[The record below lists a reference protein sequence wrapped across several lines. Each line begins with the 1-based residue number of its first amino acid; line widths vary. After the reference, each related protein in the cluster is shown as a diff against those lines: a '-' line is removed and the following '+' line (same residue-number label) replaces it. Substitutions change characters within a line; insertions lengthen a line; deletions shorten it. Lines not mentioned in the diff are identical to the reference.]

1 MQTIRLRVN
10 EKTYKYLMW
19 FLGKFS
25 KDEVEIIEEDAC
37 FLAAQAEL
45 KSEFEK
51 LEKGKSEF
59 IDLQQLDEDLE
70 KTIRKYEA

>member
-25 KDEVEIIEEDAC
+25 KDEVEVIEEDAD
-37 FLAAQAEL
+37 FLTAQSEL
-45 KSEFEK
+45 KSELQK
-51 LEKGKSEF
+51 LEKGEATF
-59 IDLQQLDEDLE
+59 IDLEQLDEELE
-70 KTIRKYEA
+70 NTIRKYEA

>member
-25 KDEVEIIEEDAC
+25 KDEVEIIEEDAG
-37 FLAAQAEL
+37 FLTAQSEL
-45 KSEFEK
+45 KNELQK
-51 LEKGKSEF
+51 LETGKASF
-59 IDLQQLDEDLE
+59 IDLQQLEDDLE
-70 KTIRKYEA
+70 KTIRKHEA